1 MIEVSMVKARKY
13 SFVTLLI
20 AIALVSATWML
31 SQMYYTARIG
41 WFGEDGSREIA
52 PILQKYGAHRFSR
65 NVEEWVIRD
74 FFQDRHNG
82 VFLDV
87 GANDY
92 RNESNTYYLET
103 ELGWSGVAID
113 ALEEF
118 APGYKEHRPH
128 TQFFA
133 GFVSD
138 VGDSAVQFF
147 VPEQNKLVA
156 SVSREFTERAGTPGV
171 PRTVRTTTLDRVLV
185 QAGISRLDFMSMDI
199 ELSEPKALTGFDIDR
214 FSPSLVCVEANPEVR
229 QQILDYFARH
239 HYTSIGK
246 YLRADPKNLYFRPMA
261 D

>member
-1 MIEVSMVKARKY
+1 MVKARKY

-113 ALEEF
+113 AL
-118 APGYKEHRPH
+118 
-128 TQFFA
+128 
-133 GFVSD
+133 D

-156 SVSREFTERAGTPGV
+156 SVSHEFTERAGTPGV
-171 PRTVRTTTLDRVLV
+171 PRTVRTTTLNRVLL

-199 ELSEPKALTGFDIDR
+199 ELSEPKALAGFDIDR

-239 HYTSIGK
+239 HYTVIGK

>member
-1 MIEVSMVKARKY
+1 MAKTRK
-13 SFVTLLI
+13 LLI
-20 AIALVSATWML
+20 RDASDRDRPCRGHLDV
-31 SQMYYTARIG
+31 ARRCTTRRGLG

-74 FFQDRHNG
+74 FFQDRHDG

-128 TQFFA
+128 TRFFA

-156 SVSREFTERAGTPGV
+156 SVSHEFTERAGYAGSTANRSHDDTGPGAC
-171 PRTVRTTTLDRVLV
+171 
-185 QAGISRLDFMSMDI
+185 AGGHLPSRFHVNGHR
-199 ELSEPKALTGFDIDR
+199 AL
-214 FSPSLVCVEANPEVR
+214 
-229 QQILDYFARH
+229 
-239 HYTSIGK
+239 
-246 YLRADPKNLYFRPMA
+246 
-261 D
+261 

>member
-31 SQMYYTARIG
+31 SQMYYTARIW

-103 ELGWSGVAID
+103 ELGWSGDRKSTRLNSSHLVIS
-113 ALEEF
+113 
-118 APGYKEHRPH
+118 Y
-128 TQFFA
+128 
-133 GFVSD
+133 
-138 VGDSAVQFF
+138 AVFCL
-147 VPEQNKLVA
+147 K
-156 SVSREFTERAGTPGV
+156 
-171 PRTVRTTTLDRVLV
+171 
-185 QAGISRLDFMSMDI
+185 
-199 ELSEPKALTGFDIDR
+199 K
-214 FSPSLVCVEANPEVR
+214 
-229 QQILDYFARH
+229 
-239 HYTSIGK
+239 
-246 YLRADPKNLYFRPMA
+246 
-261 D
+261 

>member
-1 MIEVSMVKARKY
+1 MAKTRKY

-20 AIALVSATWML
+20 AIALVTATWMW
-31 SQMYYTARIG
+31 SQMYFTARIG

-118 APGYKEHRPH
+118 AQGYQEHRPQ
-128 TQFFA
+128 TRFFA

-156 SVSREFTERAGTPGV
+156 SVSHEFTERAGTPGYREPFARRHWTGCLCRRASPV
-171 PRTVRTTTLDRVLV
+171 SISCQWTSSSLSPRHSRASTSIASARASRAWRQIQKCGSRSSTTLLAITTR
-185 QAGISRLDFMSMDI
+185 
-199 ELSEPKALTGFDIDR
+199 
-214 FSPSLVCVEANPEVR
+214 
-229 QQILDYFARH
+229 
-239 HYTSIGK
+239 
-246 YLRADPKNLYFRPMA
+246 
-261 D
+261 